1 MELIVSVTRND
12 SFTTFF
18 SQETFNL
25 KVDDMLHETL
35 FSDIMSQVQWG
46 ITKRVLIVKNY

>member
-12 SFTTFF
+12 IFTTFF
-18 SQETFNL
+18 SKDTFNL
-25 KVDDMLHETL
+25 KVDDMLHEVIY
-35 FSDIMSQVQWG
+35 SDIMSQVQWG